1 MSYIPA
7 RPKRTRP
14 DFSLTI
20 INIVFLMLLFYLATG
35 SLIKQNELQADI
47 PFTTDLPLERLPRPL
62 LLATA
67 DGRFFLDG
75 NAIERQSMGEAARLA
90 MRKSAYLNVLAE
102 QSMSAS
108 DIISILAEIQAAGL
122 PARLVTLHDRPEA
135 KAAR

>member
-62 LLATA
+62 LLVTA

-75 NAIERQSMGEAARLA
+75 NAIERKSMGEAARLV

-102 QSMSAS
+102 QSMSAGEL
-108 DIISILAEIQAAGL
+108 ISILAEVQAAGL
-122 PARLVTLHDRPEA
+122 PARLVTLHDRPDA